1 MPVRNCLKP
10 VLEKKLQI
18 ERLTPYRFQKLT
30 GLGRGTSERINDPE
44 WVPNEQTLVTICKT
58 FRIQPGEF
66 LYWVPD
72 ESDLVSIRPS
82 ASGDIIDVE
91 VLVD

>member
-10 VLEKKLQI
+10 VLEEKLKLKKL
-18 ERLTPYRFQKLT
+18 TGYKFGKLT
-30 GLGRGTSERINDPE
+30 GLGRATSERIHDPN
-44 WVPNEQTLVTICKT
+44 WIPNERTLEIICKT

-72 ESDLVSIRPS
+72 ESDSIRPLPKRNS
-82 ASGDIIDVE
+82 LPIAFK
-91 VLVD
+91 L

>member
-18 ERLTPYRFQKLT
+18 KNLTAYRFQKLT
-30 GLGRGTSERINDPE
+30 GLGRGTSIRINDPN
-44 WVPNEQTLVTICKT
+44 WVPNEQSLATICKT

-72 ESDLVSIRPS
+72 ESDSIAIE
-82 ASGDIIDVE
+82 ASTFAIKGSTLVE
-91 VLVD
+91 V